1 MWRMGWSIFRAREVS
16 ESRFHLQALILSV
29 FSWLEAF
36 ASCRR
41 CSQGEAG
48 PSARRFLRVDAPVHA
63 RLALLSPQAASEVA
77 LSSSQERVEA
87 TTAALKGQ
95 MDEESGEEA
104 ATWCY

>member
-1 MWRMGWSIFRAREVS
+1 M
-16 ESRFHLQALILSV
+16 
-29 FSWLEAF
+29 
-36 ASCRR
+36 
-41 CSQGEAG
+41 
-48 PSARRFLRVDAPVHA
+48 DAPVHA

-104 ATWCY
+104 ATWWY